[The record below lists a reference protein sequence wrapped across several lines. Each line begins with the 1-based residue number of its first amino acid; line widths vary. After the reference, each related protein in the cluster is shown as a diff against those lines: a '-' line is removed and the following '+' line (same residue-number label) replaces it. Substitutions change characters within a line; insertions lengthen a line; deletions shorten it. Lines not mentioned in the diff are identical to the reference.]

1 MDRSSAPINAK
12 GGISAE
18 YREMLTKLHRYS
30 SGLVTVQEAEK
41 ILELPTAKV
50 AKLLPYLASNGW
62 LKRIK
67 GGLYLLIPLEAISAA
82 QWTANDWLVA
92 TKVFSPC
99 YIGGWSAAHH
109 WGFTDQLFNSTIVF
123 SSHKV
128 RAREIQIG
136 EFSFIVRT
144 VKETRFFGLET
155 IWQGQSKILVSDPSR
170 TIVDILD
177 TPSLGGGIRHGL
189 EILSDYF
196 SSKYLDEEKL
206 LGYMEKFNNK
216 AIVKRLGF
224 LIEEG
229 EINVSE
235 NFIEKCQSIKS
246 RGFAY
251 LDPSLPHDGK
261 KNRRW
266 NLIINANINDFTG

>member
-1 MDRSSAPINAK
+1 MDRISAPIGTNR
-12 GGISAE
+12 GISAE

-30 SGLVTVQEAEK
+30 SGLVTVQEAET
-41 ILELPTAKV
+41 ILELPKAKV
-50 AKLLPYLASNGW
+50 ARLLPYLASNGW

-67 GGLYLLIPLEAISAA
+67 GGLYLLIPLEAISPA

-109 WGFTDQLFNSTIVF
+109 WGLTDQLFNSTIVF
-123 SSHKV
+123 SSRKV
-128 RAREIQIG
+128 RAREIRIS
-136 EFSFIVRT
+136 EFSFILRT
-144 VKETRFFGLET
+144 VSETRFFGLET
-155 IWQGQSKILVSDPSR
+155 IWQGQSKISVSDPSR

-177 TPSLGGGIRHGL
+177 TPSLGGGIRHCL
-189 EILSDYF
+189 EVLSDYF

-206 LGYMEKFNNK
+206 LEYVEKFNNK

-229 EINVSE
+229 KINVSA
-235 NFIEKCQSIKS
+235 NFLEKCQNIKG
-246 RGFAY
+246 RRFVY
-251 LDPSLPHDGK
+251 LDPSLPHNGQ
-261 KNRRW
+261 KNKRW
-266 NLIINANINDFTG
+266 NLIINANINDFVS